1 MAALVSVWSKSPS
14 AGLCAVALWLGELP
28 AFLFGTL
35 QVPNSN
41 MSLPNPL
48 LRQTACVKLMRT
60 FRHEK
65 CTGEKILRPEP
76 VAFPA
81 WPPCVH
87 PGHKTSPGKPCGG
100 TNHGSHRCRG
110 QGAAD
115 LLGTKFC
122 LPEASSCPAT
132 RLLAMFW
139 FLQVLSSVKNPV
151 PVLTAQTETRASKN

>member
-1 MAALVSVWSKSPS
+1 MLLGDGLIISRAYDRIIPWIWDAVLAICAVPVVKDQVHGVTLAALVSVWSKSPS
-14 AGLCAVALWLGELP
+14 AGLCAVPLWLGELP

-48 LRQTACVKLMRT
+48 LRQTGCVKLMRT

-81 WPPCVH
+81 
-87 PGHKTSPGKPCGG
+87 
-100 TNHGSHRCRG
+100 
-110 QGAAD
+110 
-115 LLGTKFC
+115 
-122 LPEASSCPAT
+122 
-132 RLLAMFW
+132 
-139 FLQVLSSVKNPV
+139 
-151 PVLTAQTETRASKN
+151 